1 MSVGIEADYLQAMK
15 HFDGALRLFSY
26 MRESRGTKPDQA
38 LLDSLRL
45 VYKRAGQAGK
55 SLVDKLGEDFTEQN

>member
-1 MSVGIEADYLQAMK
+1 MK

>member
-26 MRESRGTKPDQA
+26 MRESRGDKPDQGTLEA
-38 LLDSLRL
+38 LRL

-55 SLVDKLGEDFTEQN
+55 SLVAKMGQDFAE